1 MHRDKHPRL
10 SLADMHPLQASYMS
24 PDGFLASSVDVLAE
38 APSFSRLRAAIFQRS
53 MPQGDAAHAT
63 TLGSQQ
69 ESERTARRAR
79 TSSQMRRPKGSA

>member
-10 SLADMHPLQASYMS
+10 SLADMHPLQTSYMS

-69 ESERTARRAR
+69 ESEPTARRA
-79 TSSQMRRPKGSA
+79 